1 MRRTI
6 TGMVLLMLLG
16 AGACRSGQD
25 AAFNQP
31 LEALLELDST
41 RVGIS
46 TVVSD
51 LNVPWEIAWGPDNQ
65 IWYTEQSG
73 TISNADPHTGVKKL
87 LLTIPEVY
95 RQRTLGLLG
104 MAISADKAQPYV
116 FVDYTHLQKDSTIV
130 SRLVRYTYTM
140 DTLKDPLVLLE
151 LPGNTG
157 HNGSRVAISPDGK
170 IILSTGDAANGDHAP
185 DTNFINGKTLRLNFD
200 GSIPADN
207 PYPGSPIWSRGHR
220 NIQGMV
226 FTTSGHLFASEH
238 GDAVDD
244 ELNLIQR
251 KAFYGWPR
259 VEGFADR
266 PDEKAYADSFPF
278 TAPLKAWTPT
288 IAPAGVDYYG
298 AHNIPEW
305 YNSILL
311 GTLKA
316 ASLRVLALNPAQESV
331 TTEHIYFSGKFGR
344 LRDICVSPEGDVY
357 IATSNRDWNPGK
369 GFPLQHDDRIIRLS
383 ALRAND
389 KIPAGLPVE
398 KAATAP
404 VAAATKGASIY
415 KSYCEACHKTEGKGV
430 PGSFPA
436 LDQNALVTGNSA
448 SLIQTVIQGRTGAS
462 KAKNSPYGEQMPAFG
477 FLKDEDIAAVTS
489 YVRNSWNNH
498 ADSIAV
504 SVVTQTRKKLTG
516 NVSDEKK

>member
-1 MRRTI
+1 MKKGTLR
-6 TGMVLLMLLG
+6 LLLG
-16 AGACRSGQD
+16 MMLGAAACHQD
-25 AAFNQP
+25 ATFTPP
-31 LEALLELDST
+31 LEAVLELDSS

-46 TVVSD
+46 TLISD

-73 TISNADPHTGVKKL
+73 TISKVDPRTGVKKL
-87 LLTIPEVY
+87 LLTIPDVY

-104 MAISADKAQPYV
+104 MAISADKAQPFL
-116 FVDYTHLQKDSTIV
+116 FVDYTHLQKDSSIV
-130 SRLVRYTYTM
+130 SRLVRYTYTT

-170 IILSTGDAANGDHAP
+170 IILSTGDAANGDNAP
-185 DTNFINGKTLRLNFD
+185 DIHSINGKTLRLNFD

-220 NIQGMV
+220 NIQGLV
-226 FTTSGHLFASEH
+226 FSSAGHLFASEH
-238 GDAVDD
+238 GDATDD

-278 TAPLKAWTPT
+278 TPPLKAWTPT
-288 IAPAGVDYYG
+288 IAPAGVDYYSSDR
-298 AHNIPEW
+298 IPEW
-305 YNSILL
+305 HNSILL

-316 ASLRVLALNPAQESV
+316 ASLRVLALNAAQDSITGER
-331 TTEHIYFSGKFGR
+331 IYFSGKFGR
-344 LRDICVSPEGDVY
+344 LRDICVSPDGDVY
-357 IATSNRDWNPGK
+357 VATSNRDWNPGK
-369 GFPLQHDDRIIRLS
+369 GFPLPHDDRIIRLR
-383 ALRAND
+383 ALIAAD
-389 KIPAGLPVE
+389 KVPAGLPVE

-404 VAAATKGASIY
+404 VVAASKGAAVY
-415 KSYCEACHKTEGKGV
+415 KSYCEACHKPDGKGV

-436 LDQNALVTGNSA
+436 LDGNTFVTGNPA
-448 SLIQTVIQGRTGAS
+448 SLIATVIQGRTGAT
-462 KAKNSPYGEQMPAFG
+462 KAKNSAYGEQMPAFG
-477 FLKDEDIAAVTS
+477 FLTDEDVAAVTS
-489 YVRNSWNNH
+489 YIRHSWNNH

-504 SVVTQTRKKLTG
+504 SVITQTRKKLTG
-516 NVSDEKK
+516 NVLNEKK